1 MHPQGDVGR
10 GPTTRRRRGD
20 DERDRFDKFAGKA
33 VSGIFTAWLM
43 PVSPGQRGLGSYTVK
58 GPRHFQF
65 SATRDDVIIECA
77 TLLAI
82 MGRYTRRQ
90 QRLQR
95 ERSSSEARVE
105 TRSRDED
112 GRGPTKRI
120 GASERRRE
128 GERGDVGW
136 CTSAR

>member
-1 MHPQGDVGR
+1 MANV
-10 GPTTRRRRGD
+10 
-20 DERDRFDKFAGKA
+20 
-33 VSGIFTAWLM
+33 
-43 PVSPGQRGLGSYTVK
+43 PVSPGRRGLGSYTVK

-90 QRLQR
+90 HRCKESGPR
-95 ERSSSEARVE
+95 ERQGLKLVRGTKMVAAQRSALERAR
-105 TRSRDED
+105 
-112 GRGPTKRI
+112 
-120 GASERRRE
+120 ERERE
-128 GERGDVGW
+128 RERGDVGW